1 MYNRYIP
8 DADGI
13 YRRRIIPEPE
23 RAAQEAEI
31 AESVTEPPPVCRS
44 TPPVPRRTGLPLP
57 QLDSGDLLVL
67 LILILILVDSDD
79 GCGLTPLVAIAAF
92 ILMQ

>member
-13 YRRRIIPEPE
+13 YRRRIIPEKEPAAEETALPE
-23 RAAQEAEI
+23 SI
-31 AESVTEPPPVCRS
+31 SEPASVCRS
-44 TPPVPRRTGLPLP
+44 APPAPRRTGLPLP

-67 LILILILVDSDD
+67 LILLLMLVDSDD